1 MTALALDENDAERER
16 ARCYLKFDASVVPQE
31 TLYLVNFE
39 LAVRDLDEKIGRVSN
54 VVGEPER
61 DALEPVPGDL
71 PEALAR
77 LKDLGISGL
86 GLIHGAGS
94 ATDGRASKEPNGAP
108 HSTGSGM
115 GGGGGTGSGT

>member
-39 LAVRDLDEKIGRVSN
+39 LAVRDLDEKIGRVAN

-61 DALEPVPGDL
+61 DALEPVAGDL

-86 GLIHGAGS
+86 SLIHGAGN

-115 GGGGGTGSGT
+115 GGGGGSGSGT